1 MVRQFFS
8 VHFHVFSLLRQDSIS
23 RISLFSL
30 LNYPKI
36 SLIHQI
42 INILLHFAANIFA
55 FL

>member
-8 VHFHVFSLLRQDSIS
+8 VHFQAFSQFRQDSIS
-23 RISLFSL
+23 RISFFSP